1 MYPSNLIFDDN
12 TKARYVKL
20 HSLWDERDQNYNAVD
35 KSTYKANIWNFF
47 EVSFIANGKTNSWSY
62 DSRGNRISESVSFGD
77 NPGSINYYD
86 YYQNSDLI
94 KKAGN
99 WYFNYDKNGNLI
111 AKGSSAILY
120 PFDTF
125 ASWDFA
131 QNDGELWVYEYDL
144 QNRMINAFYSG
155 KGKANLKH
163 RASYSYDY
171 RGLLVQKNYN
181 DYDLSNYIQLD
192 NPSSS
197 KEITE
202 YYEYTPDGK
211 LIYNEK
217 IEDSCV
223 HITDFIWTDNTLWSQ
238 LSNNNVFYH
247 HSDHLGTSE
256 LISDSLGNVVWHA
269 DYDAFGNL
277 LNVSGYQSFA
287 PFFTGKFFDKTTGL
301 YYFNARWYHCELGR
315 FSSQDPARDGMNWYN
330 YCRGNP
336 LKFVDPDGREIIN
349 AYKTLMTT
357 SDETLGK
364 SSELISKVGCVLTA
378 YTRIASAIIGDEISL
393 NTANQIAK
401 DKKLFTDGN
410 LLTPEN
416 GAELINSIL
425 KENGVSDTTVSFESS
440 YTGIDAVNKYQEAN
454 KSETTQHFAT
464 ARINTHDTSG
474 NKYDHTVNLDADA
487 YQYSRCGEN
496 LKLNDTSGVRTQLVD
511 DPSGRKNKF
520 LRMDFF
526 IVNKNNSQEN

>member
-1 MYPSNLIFDDN
+1 MNYFSAIFIFSDN

-86 YYQNSDLI
+86 YYSNSDLI
-94 KKAGN
+94 SKAGN

-125 ASWDFA
+125 TSWDFA

-202 YYEYTPDGK
+202 YYEYSPDDK

-223 HITDFIWTDNTLWSQ
+223 HITDFIWTDTTLWSQ

-301 YYFNARWYHCELGR
+301 YYFNARWYDSALGR
-315 FSSQDPARDGMNWYN
+315 FTTQDPARDGVNWWA
-330 YCRGNP
+330 YCGGNP

-425 KENGVSDTTVSFESS
+425 KEME
-440 YTGIDAVNKYQEAN
+440 YQIL
-454 KSETTQHFAT
+454 Q
-464 ARINTHDTSG
+464 
-474 NKYDHTVNLDADA
+474 
-487 YQYSRCGEN
+487 
-496 LKLNDTSGVRTQLVD
+496 
-511 DPSGRKNKF
+511 
-520 LRMDFF
+520 
-526 IVNKNNSQEN
+526 